1 MIVGSRKSVR
11 VSKEIDLPNG
21 DLEMFRLIREVALR
35 AQRVLHFC
43 VMFLLAA
50 ISVFASSSTLAQ
62 VAVFDAA
69 VGSNTAAINGQM
81 TTANATLTALQTFLT
96 TQLTPTAV
104 PAGVPPVYAAVNTPM
119 LPVVCPVTLN
129 AVAMARMTAACAT
142 LNADIA
148 AFNAAQAAFNTQLTT
163 LGTQIQTISAMGVG
177 TTANILGASLQLQ
190 AVQAHQ
196 SNLVGRHM
204 ANVEWMKLRLNNA
217 EKAFMQARAIMKFG
231 EALTP

>member
-1 MIVGSRKSVR
+1 MT
-11 VSKEIDLPNG
+11 
-21 DLEMFRLIREVALR
+21 
-35 AQRVLHFC
+35 
-43 VMFLLAA
+43 A
-50 ISVFASSSTLAQ
+50 ISVFASSSALAQ
-62 VAVFDAA
+62 VAVIDAA

-104 PAGVPPVYAAVNTPM
+104 PAGVAPVYAAVGTPM
-119 LPVVCPVTLN
+119 LPIVCPATTN
-129 AVAMARMTAACAT
+129 IPAMAKMAAACTAV
-142 LNADIA
+142 NADIT
-148 AFNAAQAAFNTQLTT
+148 AFNTAQAAFEAAMTA

-204 ANVEWMKLRLNNA
+204 ANVEWMKVRLKNA
-217 EKAFMQARAIMKFG
+217 ETEFLQARSIMKFG
-231 EALTP
+231 SL